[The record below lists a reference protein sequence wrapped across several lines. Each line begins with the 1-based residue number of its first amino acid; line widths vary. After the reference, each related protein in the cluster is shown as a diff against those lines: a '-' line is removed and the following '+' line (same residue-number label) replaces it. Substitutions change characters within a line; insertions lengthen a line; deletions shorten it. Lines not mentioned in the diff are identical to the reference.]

1 MTMARNIWF
10 LLAFVLAAGLTV
22 PGATPAGAETSSK
35 PDSQTAPKL
44 QAQATAPDAAALAPR
59 KEGEDM
65 VMGNAKASVT
75 IIEYASLTCPHCA
88 HFDEE
93 TFPQLKS
100 EYIDKGLVKYVYRD
114 FPLDRV
120 ALQAAQIA
128 RCSGPDRYFGFIDV
142 LFRQQ
147 QNWAASRDPNQ
158 ITENLRKLARLG
170 GMSDDTFNKCL
181 NDKAVQDAVL
191 TQQLKGEQEF
201 KVNSTPT
208 LIINGKTYP
217 GALTFEELDKV
228 LKPMVGKS

>member
-1 MTMARNIWF
+1 MARNIWF

-22 PGATPAGAETSSK
+22 PGAAPAGAETPSK
-35 PDSQTAPKL
+35 PDSPV
-44 QAQATAPDAAALAPR
+44 AQAAAPDAAALAPR

-93 TFPQLKS
+93 TFPRLKS
-100 EYIDKGLVKYVYRD
+100 EYIDKGLVKYIYRD

-147 QNWAASRDPNQ
+147 ANWAASRDPNV
-158 ITENLRKLARLG
+158 IKDNLRKLARLG

-217 GALTFEELDKV
+217 GALSFDELDKV

>member
-1 MTMARNIWF
+1 
-10 LLAFVLAAGLTV
+10 
-22 PGATPAGAETSSK
+22 
-35 PDSQTAPKL
+35 
-44 QAQATAPDAAALAPR
+44 AQAAAPDAAALAPR

-65 VMGNAKASVT
+65 VMGNAKAPVT

-100 EYIDKGLVKYVYRD
+100 AYIDKGLVRYIYRD

-128 RCSGPDRYFGFIDV
+128 RCAGPERYFGFIDV

-201 KVNSTPT
+201 K
-208 LIINGKTYP
+208 
-217 GALTFEELDKV
+217 
-228 LKPMVGKS
+228 

>member
-1 MTMARNIWF
+1 MTRNIWF
-10 LLAFVLAAGLTV
+10 LLAFIMAAGM
-22 PGATPAGAETSSK
+22 AAGASTAAPSPS
-35 PDSQTAPKL
+35 DSQE
-44 QAQATAPDAAALAPR
+44 AQATVPDAAALAPR
-59 KEGEDM
+59 KEGDDM
-65 VMGNAKASVT
+65 VMGAAKAPVT
-75 IIEYASLTCPHCA
+75 LIEYASLTCPHCA

-93 TFPQLKS
+93 TFPKLKS
-100 EYIDKGLVKYVYRD
+100 EYIDKGLVKYIYRD

-120 ALQAAQIA
+120 ALMAAQIG
-128 RCSGPDRYFGFIDV
+128 RCLPPERYFGFVDV

-147 QNWAASRDPNQ
+147 PNWTSGRDPNQ
-158 ITENLRKLARLG
+158 IKDNLRKLARLG
-170 GMSDDTFNKCL
+170 GMSDETFDKCL

-191 TQQLKGEQEF
+191 NQQLKGEQEF

>member
-1 MTMARNIWF
+1 MVHAVNVGFWGGCGRGGG
-10 LLAFVLAAGLTV
+10 LPRRAAGQS
-22 PGATPAGAETSSK
+22 PSPADSKGAES
-35 PDSQTAPKL
+35 
-44 QAQATAPDAAALAPR
+44 QAQATPPAAQALAPR
-59 KEGEDM
+59 REGEDM
-65 VMGNAKASVT
+65 VMGAPTAPVT
-75 IIEYASLTCPHCA
+75 LIEYASLTCPHCA

-93 TFPQLKS
+93 TFPKLKS
-100 EYIDKGLVKYVYRD
+100 EYIDRGLVKYVYRD

-120 ALQAAQIA
+120 ALQASKIA
-128 RCSGPDRYFGFIDV
+128 RCAGPDRYFAFVDV

-181 NDKAVQDAVL
+181 NDKSVEDAVL
-191 TQQLKGEQEF
+191 AQSLKGEQEF
-201 KVNSTPT
+201 KVSSTPT

-228 LKPMVGKS
+228 LKPLVGKS